1 MSVSASVIDGQLQQ
15 KVSTTGSTTS
25 KATNSSTLDKDAF
38 LQLLVAQMKYQD
50 PLEPTSNTE
59 YISQYA
65 TFSELE
71 QMQNMSSTMELSR
84 AANLVGQT
92 VVVES
97 TDDSGNTTSDM
108 GVVDY
113 ISYETLSCS
122 SYNRYNS
129 DYNSGR
135 FTETGADAD
144 TQKAFLKSAF
154 RLILHNPDLYLAER
168 IQLFLVTNGI
178 YDYNKSLVLGLKP
191 VTTSEFH
198 LYQSDRDYGYE
209 LIMGNRRLPITGSDS
224 VSSFLFRYGGEA
236 YLPVLGLLILAAI
249 FSLIKKNRFSFWVLT
264 SLLAREAVIFLTAP
278 ASFIQYSY
286 PTMFVTI
293 FILLI
298 LIIEY
303 ADAKC
308 INRAADRK
316 DSQL

>member
-113 ISYETLSCS
+113 ISYENSKALVWVNGS
-122 SYNRYNS
+122 SYS
-129 DYNSGR
+129 LDDVVEVADPDY
-135 FTETGADAD
+135 
-144 TQKAFLKSAF
+144 
-154 RLILHNPDLYLAER
+154 I
-168 IQLFLVTNGI
+168 
-178 YDYNKSLVLGLKP
+178 
-191 VTTSEFH
+191 
-198 LYQSDRDYGYE
+198 
-209 LIMGNRRLPITGSDS
+209 
-224 VSSFLFRYGGEA
+224 EA
-236 YLPVLGLLILAAI
+236 YSMAITLVNAINKLPTVANLTLGEKDAVA
-249 FSLIKKNRFSFWVLT
+249 SIKETYDSMN
-264 SLLAREAVIFLTAP
+264 EYQQ
-278 ASFIQYSY
+278 SFIAEDVKKQIQEYVEKMDELVKLDELSADKD
-286 PTMFVTI
+286 
-293 FILLI
+293 
-298 LIIEY
+298 IESE
-303 ADAKC
+303 
-308 INRAADRK
+308 NEGEN
-316 DSQL
+316 